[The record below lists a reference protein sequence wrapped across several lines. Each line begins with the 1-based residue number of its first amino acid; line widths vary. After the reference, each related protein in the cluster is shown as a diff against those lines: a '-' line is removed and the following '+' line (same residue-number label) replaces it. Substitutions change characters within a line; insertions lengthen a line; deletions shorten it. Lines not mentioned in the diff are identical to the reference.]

1 MTFFISMFKSNN
13 VLVFMFQSEI
23 DIMLTNLSS
32 LIYSTRVFEKSL
44 NEEWKKGHDYIVSVE
59 SLFTFCL

>member
-1 MTFFISMFKSNN
+1 
-13 VLVFMFQSEI
+13 MFQSEI

-44 NEEWKKGHDYIVSVE
+44 SEEWKKGHDYIVSVE
-59 SLFTFCL
+59 SLFTSNVFFPFFFFEIL